1 MYLKNKDLKKRY
13 SIFPV
18 THNDIWEKYKNAE
31 SQTWVAE
38 EIDLSKDKFNELTD
52 NEKIYLKNILGF
64 FAISDGL
71 VIDNLA
77 TNFLNEVEILEAQ
90 YFYGH
95 QTFIEQV
102 HANGYSLLIDTY
114 IKDLNEKDELFSAME
129 TNPAVSKKAAWAE
142 NWIDHPSFPHRLVA
156 FACVEGVSFASV
168 FSGVFWFRSRNKM
181 SGLGSMNELI
191 LRDETAHYEFAL
203 MLYKDYLKDE
213 YRLDKEELRK
223 IILGCYEVEKTFVE
237 ESMPSGLR
245 GLTKEDMVKYIQYV
259 TDIVLTDFGCGREF
273 NVNNP
278 LEYMARIGLSA
289 KNNFFEKRDGEYTR
303 VEIPSS
309 IDGVFDDD
317 DF

>member
-1 MYLKNKDLKKRY
+1 MYLKNKDIGKRY
-13 SIFPV
+13 SIFPI
-18 THNDIWEKYKNAE
+18 THNDLWERYKNAE

-38 EIDLSKDKFNELTD
+38 EIDLSKDRFDELKD
-52 NEKIYLKNILGF
+52 NEKTYLKNILAF

-114 IKDLNEKDELFSAME
+114 IKDLIERDSLFNSME
-129 TNPAVSKKAAWAE
+129 TNPAVNKKAAWAE
-142 NWIDHPSFPHRLVA
+142 NWIQHPSFAHRLVA
-156 FACVEGVSFASV
+156 FACVEGISFASV

-191 LRDETAHYEFAL
+191 LRDETTHYEFAL
-203 MLYKDYLKDE
+203 NLYKEYLKDE
-213 YRLDKEELRK
+213 YKLSKSELK
-223 IILGCYEVEKTFVE
+223 NIILGCYDVEKVFVE
-237 ESMPSGLR
+237 ESMPDGLQ
-245 GLTKEDMVKYIQYV
+245 GLTKADMIKYIQYV
-259 TDIVLTDFGCGREF
+259 TDIVLNDFGCEREF
-273 NVNNP
+273 KVNNP

-309 IDGVFDDD
+309 IDGVFDDE
-317 DF
+317 F

>member
-1 MYLKNKDLKKRY
+1 MYLKNKDINKRY

-18 THNDIWEKYKNAE
+18 THQDIWELYKKAE

-38 EIDLSKDKFNELTD
+38 EIDLSKDRFDELRP
-52 NEKIYLKNILGF
+52 NEKTYLKNILAF

-102 HANGYSLLIDTY
+102 HANGYSLLIETY
-114 IKDLNEKDELFSAME
+114 IKDLNERDQLFNSME
-129 TNPAVSKKAAWAE
+129 SNPAVSKKASWAE
-142 NWIDHPSFPHRLVA
+142 NWIEHPSFPHRLVA
-156 FACVEGVSFASV
+156 FACVEGISFASV

-191 LRDETAHYEFAL
+191 LRDETLHYEFAL
-203 MLYKDYLKDE
+203 NLYKNYLKDE
-213 YRLDKEELRK
+213 YKLSKDELRN
-223 IILGCYEVEKTFVE
+223 IILGCFEVEKLFVE
-237 ESMPSGLR
+237 ESMPDGLQ
-245 GLTKEDMVKYIQYV
+245 GLTKNDMIKYVKYV
-259 TDIVLTDFGCGREF
+259 TDIVLNDFGCETEF
-273 NVNNP
+273 KVNNP
-278 LEYMARIGLSA
+278 LDYMARIGLSA

-317 DF
+317 F

>member
-1 MYLKNKDLKKRY
+1 VYLKNKDIGKRY
-13 SIFPV
+13 SIFPI
-18 THNDIWEKYKNAE
+18 THNDLWERYKNAE

-38 EIDLSKDKFNELTD
+38 EIDLSKDRFDELKES
-52 NEKIYLKNILGF
+52 EKIYLKNILAF

-77 TNFLNEVEILEAQ
+77 TNFLNEVEVLEVQ

-114 IKDLNEKDELFSAME
+114 IKDLIERDGLFNSME
-129 TNPAVSKKAAWAE
+129 TNPAVNKKAAWAE
-142 NWIDHPSFPHRLVA
+142 NWIEHPSFSHRLVA
-156 FACVEGVSFASV
+156 FACVEGISFASV

-181 SGLGSMNELI
+181 PGLGSMNELI
-191 LRDETAHYEFAL
+191 LRDETTHYEFAL
-203 MLYKDYLKDE
+203 NLYKEYLKDE
-213 YRLDKEELRK
+213 YKLSKDELRN

-237 ESMPSGLR
+237 ESMPDGLQ
-245 GLTKEDMVKYIQYV
+245 GLTKNDMVKYIQYV
-259 TDIVLTDFGCGREF
+259 TDIVLNDFGCEREF
-273 NVNNP
+273 KVNNP

-309 IDGVFDDD
+309 IEGVFDA